1 MIKTL
6 IAAVTAAASLF
17 LALSTDAL
25 ADRRVALV
33 IGNSQYNFTGLSLT
47 NPKNDA
53 SDVAGALRTLG
64 FEVIEATNTSKR
76 DFDMALA
83 QFARRATDAD
93 SALFFYAGH
102 AMQYQGRN
110 YLMPVDAELEDEI
123 SVRYQ
128 MIAIDDVRAAL
139 DRAPGVRIMILDACR
154 NNPLAE
160 QFAQNMTG
168 QHRSIGSV
176 RGLARIDK
184 TQGMVVAYSTA
195 ADEVAMDGQGRNSP
209 YTVALLKR
217 LQEPGLEIEMM
228 FRRIAADVN
237 AQTNGKQRP
246 ETYVSLLNEYYLNQ
260 ADRTAW
266 NAVKDS
272 SDPAALRGFIT
283 RFPSSPLLGQAEAR
297 LQLVERTGFERPVA
311 EAKATETKATETKA
325 RDDADEL
332 RRKLADAQQQILQN
346 EAAERE
352 RRAQAEQQAQVQQQA
367 QAQQQ
372 ARLEAER
379 QAQLEADRLAHLE
392 AERKVASVQP
402 TATYVPPSV
411 PTNPAVVAP
420 VIPSDTPAL
429 VSAAQR
435 ELKRLGCYS
444 GDVDGRLSAATRA
457 ATWRYLS
464 KSGRQ
469 GSDGS
474 ITAIFVTE
482 LKQDK
487 KGSCAAE
494 KTEKAER
501 SVKVKPER
509 TVRTKRHERTVT
521 VVRSEPVVVQQ
532 APVIAPR
539 VGFGFGGFRRGFG
552 MHF

>member
-33 IGNSQYNFTGLSLT
+33 IGNSQYNYTGLSLT

-53 SDVAGALRTLG
+53 ADVAGALRTLG

-311 EAKATETKATETKA
+311 EAEAKATETKATETKA

-372 ARLEAER
+372 A
-379 QAQLEADRLAHLE
+379 
-392 AERKVASVQP
+392 
-402 TATYVPPSV
+402 
-411 PTNPAVVAP
+411 
-420 VIPSDTPAL
+420 PAL
-429 VSAAQR
+429 VSR
-435 ELKRLGCYS
+435 PSDRHSLKPTGWRTWKRSARWRPCSRRRPTFRRQSRRTRLWWRPSFLRTRRRWSARRSVNSS
-444 GDVDGRLSAATRA
+444 GSAATPAMLTAGSAPPPAPRPGATCPSLGGRA
-457 ATWRYLS
+457 AM
-464 KSGRQ
+464 
-469 GSDGS
+469 
-474 ITAIFVTE
+474 V
-482 LKQDK
+482 
-487 KGSCAAE
+487 
-494 KTEKAER
+494 R
-501 SVKVKPER
+501 SQRSSSPSSS
-509 TVRTKRHERTVT
+509 RTKRAHAR
-521 VVRSEPVVVQQ
+521 RRR
-532 APVIAPR
+532 PR
-539 VGFGFGGFRRGFG
+539 RPNGP
-552 MHF
+552 

>member
-1 MIKTL
+1 
-6 IAAVTAAASLF
+6 
-17 LALSTDAL
+17 
-25 ADRRVALV
+25 
-33 IGNSQYNFTGLSLT
+33 
-47 NPKNDA
+47 
-53 SDVAGALRTLG
+53 
-64 FEVIEATNTSKR
+64 
-76 DFDMALA
+76 
-83 QFARRATDAD
+83 
-93 SALFFYAGH
+93 
-102 AMQYQGRN
+102 MQYQGRN

-311 EAKATETKATETKA
+311 E
-325 RDDADEL
+325 RRR
-332 RRKLADAQQQILQN
+332 RRKQRRRKQRPETMRTN
-346 EAAERE
+346 SAA
-352 RRAQAEQQAQVQQQA
+352 
-367 QAQQQ
+367 
-372 ARLEAER
+372 
-379 QAQLEADRLAHLE
+379 
-392 AERKVASVQP
+392 SSP
-402 TATYVPPSV
+402 TPSNRSCKTRPPSASAGRRQSNR
-411 PTNPAVVAP
+411 PK
-420 VIPSDTPAL
+420 
-429 VSAAQR
+429 SAAGAAAGASPAAGSSR
-435 ELKRLGCYS
+435 
-444 GDVDGRLSAATRA
+444 GRAT
-457 ATWRYLS
+457 
-464 KSGRQ
+464 G
-469 GSDGS
+469 
-474 ITAIFVTE
+474 TA
-482 LKQDK
+482 
-487 KGSCAAE
+487 
-494 KTEKAER
+494 
-501 SVKVKPER
+501 
-509 TVRTKRHERTVT
+509 
-521 VVRSEPVVVQQ
+521 
-532 APVIAPR
+532 
-539 VGFGFGGFRRGFG
+539 
-552 MHF
+552 